1 MLSTG
6 RGLNHALNVVLSH
19 EVKGIYKYVY
29 SIRFIVIGLLIF
41 PVANFKD
48 TLLSHLRTLLYTS
61 Q

>member
-41 PVANFKD
+41 PVAHFKD
-48 TLLSHLRTLLYTS
+48 TLLSH
-61 Q
+61 